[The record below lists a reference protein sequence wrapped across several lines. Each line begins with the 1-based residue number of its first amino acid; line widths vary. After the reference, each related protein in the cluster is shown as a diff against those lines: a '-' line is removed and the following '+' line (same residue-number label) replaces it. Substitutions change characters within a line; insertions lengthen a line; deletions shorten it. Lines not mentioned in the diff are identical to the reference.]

1 MKKEYFNAA
10 LFFLIAAVFFYLFY
24 SLMIPF
30 FTPIAWAGILVIV
43 FYPLYKWLN
52 KKLRIPWLASLFS
65 CILIFLIIIGPS
77 LYLFA
82 SLVNETTD
90 LVKTINAVQGENIKK
105 YLALDIPFVNMIK
118 EKLSGFE
125 GFRNVDFQSIL
136 KDTASTVTRAL
147 GAQAT
152 VLIANVSRTI
162 LYFVLTLFSM
172 FFFFRDGHHLVEYI
186 KKVVPLEKE
195 KVNVLFGHMREVI
208 EGTMY
213 GGVVVAIIQ
222 GGLGG
227 IMFYIFGISSPVL
240 WGAVMA
246 FLAILPVVGPFL
258 VYIPAGLIVIVS
270 GDTLNGI
277 LIIIIGSGIS
287 QVDNF
292 IRPHLFHGK
301 TEMHTLLL
309 FFSIMGGIVMFGLLG
324 IILGPL
330 ISAIFIS
337 LIKVFE
343 IGLHPRED
351 GG

>member
-1 MKKEYFNAA
+1 MRREYFNAA
-10 LFFLIAAVFFYLFY
+10 LFFLIAAIFFYLFY
-24 SLMIPF
+24 KLMIPF

-52 KKLRIPWLASLFS
+52 RKLRLSWLASLFS

-82 SLVNETTD
+82 SLVNEATD
-90 LVKTINAVQGENIKK
+90 LVKTINTVQAESIKK
-105 YLALDIPFVNMIK
+105 YLALDIPFVNMIQ
-118 EKLSGFE
+118 EKLE
-125 GFRNVDFQSIL
+125 GIEGLENIDFQSIL
-136 KDTASTVTRAL
+136 KDAASTVTRAL
-147 GAQAT
+147 GSQAT
-152 VLIANVSRTI
+152 TLIANISRTI
-162 LYFVLTLFSM
+162 LYFILTLFSM
-172 FFFFRDGHHLVEYI
+172 FFFFRDGDRLVGFI
-186 KKVVPLEKE
+186 KRVIPLEHE
-195 KVNVLFGHMREVI
+195 KVNILFRHLREVI

-213 GGVVVAIIQ
+213 GGVLIAIIQ

-227 IMFYIFGISSPVL
+227 VMFYLFGISSPVL

-258 VYIPAGLIVIVS
+258 VYIPAGLILIIM

-277 LIIIIGSGIS
+277 MIIALGSGIS

-337 LIKVFE
+337 LLKVFE
-343 IGLHPRED
+343 VGLRPEEKEA
-351 GG
+351 

>member
-1 MKKEYFNAA
+1 MKKDYFSAA
-10 LFFLIAAVFFYLFY
+10 LFFLIAGVFFYLFY
-24 SLMIPF
+24 SLIIPF

-43 FYPLYKWLN
+43 FYPLYRWLN
-52 KKLRIPWLASLFS
+52 RKLRMPWLASLFS

-77 LYLFA
+77 IYLFA
-82 SLVNETTD
+82 SLVSETTD
-90 LVKTINAVQGENIKK
+90 LVKTINSAQGGNIRR
-105 YLALDIPFVNMIK
+105 YLALDIPFVNMIR
-118 EKLSGFE
+118 EKLAGIGGFE
-125 GFRNVDFQSIL
+125 NIDFQAII
-136 KDTASTVTRAL
+136 KDAAATVTRAL

-152 VLIANVSRTI
+152 VLIANISRTI

-172 FFFFRDGHHLVEYI
+172 FFFFRDGHRLVDYI

-195 KVNVLFGHMREVI
+195 KVDLLFKHMREVI

-258 VYIPAGLIVIVS
+258 VYIPAGLILIVS

-330 ISAIFIS
+330 ISAIFLS
-337 LIKVFE
+337 LIRVFE
-343 IGLHPRED
+343 MGLHPRENEA
-351 GG
+351 